1 MTLETFNT
9 ICFIWG
15 IVAVLTFVLLQFVSA
30 PYGRHI
36 RKGWGPEISNKLGWL
51 IMEFPS
57 FGIILY
63 FFINS
68 NQSNYAGL
76 LSLLWLFHYFN
87 RTFIFPFRI
96 RTNGKKIPIIIVL
109 SAIFFNCINAGL
121 NGFFFSTFETYTE
134 NSFFNWNFFMG
145 ISFFIV
151 GFLVNQISDYKL
163 INLRKPGELGYKI
176 PKGFLFN
183 SVSCP
188 NLLGELI
195 QWLGFAIMAWN
206 FPATSFLVWTAAN
219 LIPRAIGHHNWY
231 KKHFD
236 DYPKNRGALLPNIW
250 WGFNKQ

>member
-1 MTLETFNT
+1 MTLEKFNN
-9 ICFIWG
+9 ICIIWG
-15 IVAVLTFVLLQFVSA
+15 IVAVLTFVLLQFVHA

-36 RKGWGPEISNKLGWL
+36 RKGWGPELSNKLGWL

-57 FGIILY
+57 FAIILY

-68 NQSNYAGL
+68 NQSKYGSL

-96 RTNGKKIPIIIVL
+96 RTSGKKMPIIIVL
-109 SAIFFNCINAGL
+109 SAIFFNAINAGL
-121 NGFFFSTFETYTE
+121 NGYFLSTFETYTE
-134 NSFFNWNFFMG
+134 HSFFNWTFFLG
-145 ISFFIV
+145 ISFFTF

-163 INLRKPGELGYKI
+163 INLRKPGALGYKI

-183 SVSCP
+183 FVSCP

-206 FPATSFLVWTAAN
+206 FPATSFFVWTAAN

-231 KKHFD
+231 KKHFN

-250 WGFNKQ
+250 SNFNKE

>member
-1 MTLETFNT
+1 MSLEVFNT
-9 ICFIWG
+9 ICLIWG
-15 IVAVLTFVLLQFVSA
+15 IVAVLTFVLLQFVKA

-36 RKGWGPEISNKLGWL
+36 KKGWGPEISNKLGWL

-57 FGIILY
+57 FAIILY
-63 FFINS
+63 FFMSS
-68 NQSNYAGL
+68 NQSNYASL
-76 LSLLWLFHYFN
+76 LSLLWLVHYFN

-96 RTNGKKIPIIIVL
+96 RTNGKKMPIIIVL

-121 NGFFFSTFETYTE
+121 NGYFLSTFETYTE
-134 NSFFNWNFFMG
+134 NSFLNWNFIIG
-145 ISFFIV
+145 IGFFII

-176 PKGFLFN
+176 PRGFLFN
-183 SVSCP
+183 YVSCP

-195 QWLGFAIMAWN
+195 QWSGFAIMAWN

-236 DYPKNRGALLPNIW
+236 DYPKNRGALIPKIW
-250 WGFNKQ
+250 